1 MTRIFVFLFFIFLF
15 GFTSLFAQELSEK
28 QRSVADR
35 YAQLEQV
42 LLRMSEASAASNPR
56 RSALLKKVLFASKDK
71 LLALRLKNIVDILEH
86 RQLTEAAAGQETI
99 EQDLLELLQLLE
111 NENREQRRTA
121 EKEKIKEILRDLEE
135 IIHQEK
141 NLKSKTAQKE
151 NKNLLLLEEEQK
163 KIRLQTQT
171 LHDQITENEHP
182 DTAQS
187 EKTASEEKKE
197 NEKNDNEKADPN
209 SDQQSKNQSADQD
222 KNNQD
227 KNNQDENNQN
237 ENNQDK
243 NNQNKNNQ
251 NKNDQDNQNEN
262 DKKADSSQKP
272 ENNSLKES
280 SENENKQDNKNDNKN
295 NNDNKNTEQPTG
307 SRTQQAMQKSLHRM
321 NQAEKK
327 LQQAEKNGAVEDQ
340 EEAIAELQRAKAELE
355 KILRQLREEEL
366 LQTLEKLEARFKRML
381 RVEQSIRL
389 QTEKIG
395 VEVQNTEES
404 ALRPIQ
410 IRASQIGVDQQSVIE
425 DADAALVLLRED
437 GTAQAMVE
445 SLLQSRFDMTE
456 VKSRLDQTKLDSV
469 TLDIEDA
476 VISVLQEM
484 LDAVELAIKEAEKR
498 KEQQQQSPNGTDG
511 NSSEEPLIQLLSELK
526 MIRSMQQR
534 VNERTKRYE
543 KMIDQLR
550 NEPNAD
556 YSTLRKNVEELTR
569 QQNRISRIL
578 HDLKIGKAN

>member
-1 MTRIFVFLFFIFLF
+1 MTRTFIFSFFVFLF

-56 RSALLKKVLFASKDK
+56 RSALLKKVLLAGKDK
-71 LLALRLKNIVDILEH
+71 LLVLRLKNVVDILER

-111 NENREQRRTA
+111 SENREQRRSA
-121 EKEKIKEILRDLEE
+121 EKEKIKEFLRDLEE

-141 NLKSKTAQKE
+141 NLKSKTVQKE
-151 NKNLLLLEEEQK
+151 NENLLLLEKEQK
-163 KIRLQTQT
+163 NIRLQTQT
-171 LHDQITENEHP
+171 LRDQITENEHSGDANP
-182 DTAQS
+182 KP
-187 EKTASEEKKE
+187 EKTISETEKE
-197 NEKNDNEKADPN
+197 NEKNNNGKADQN
-209 SDQQSKNQSADQD
+209 SEQQSENQSADQ
-222 KNNQD
+222 
-227 KNNQDENNQN
+227 
-237 ENNQDK
+237 
-243 NNQNKNNQ
+243 
-251 NKNDQDNQNEN
+251 
-262 DKKADSSQKP
+262 
-272 ENNSLKES
+272 
-280 SENENKQDNKNDNKN
+280 NKNDNMNENKN
-295 NNDNKNTEQPTG
+295 ENKNDNGNKNTEQPTD
-307 SRTQQAMQKSLHRM
+307 SRTQQAMQKALQRM

-327 LQQAEKNGAVEDQ
+327 LQQAEKNGAIEDQ
-340 EEAIAELQRAKAELE
+340 EEAIAELQRVKAELE

-381 RVEQSIRL
+381 RIEQSIRT
-389 QTEKIG
+389 QTEKMS
-395 VEVQNTEES
+395 VETKNTEES
-404 ALRPIQ
+404 SLRPIRIQ
-410 IRASQIGVDQQSVIE
+410 ANQIGADQQSVIE

-445 SLLQSRFDMTE
+445 SLLQARFDMTE
-456 VKSRLDQTKLDSV
+456 VKTRLDRTEIDSV

-484 LDAVELAIKEAEKR
+484 LDAVELAVKEAEKR
-498 KEQQQQSPNGTDG
+498 KQQQQQSPNETGG

-550 NEPNAD
+550 NDPNAD
-556 YSTLRKNVEELTR
+556 YNTLRKNVEELAR

-578 HDLKIGKAN
+578 HDLKIGKTK

>member
-1 MTRIFVFLFFIFLF
+1 MTRIFVFLFLIFLF
-15 GFTSLFAQELSEK
+15 CFTSLFAQELSEK

-35 YAQLEQV
+35 YVQLEQV
-42 LLRMSEASAASNPR
+42 LLRMSEASAASNPH

-71 LLALRLKNIVDILEH
+71 LLTLRLKNIADILER
-86 RQLTEAAAGQETI
+86 RQLTEAVTGQETI
-99 EQDLLELLQLLE
+99 EQDLLELLRLLE

-141 NLKSKTAQKE
+141 SLKSKIVQKE
-151 NKNLLLLEEEQK
+151 NENLLLFEKEQK

-182 DTAQS
+182 NTTQS
-187 EKTASEEKKE
+187 EKTTPEEK
-197 NEKNDNEKADPN
+197 NEHEINDNEKANPN
-209 SDQQSKNQSADQD
+209 SDQQSKIQSANQDKNNQD

-227 KNNQDENNQN
+227 KNNQDENNQ
-237 ENNQDK
+237 DK
-243 NNQNKNNQ
+243 N
-251 NKNDQDNQNEN
+251 DH
-262 DKKADSSQKP
+262 
-272 ENNSLKES
+272 
-280 SENENKQDNKNDNKN
+280 NKNDN
-295 NNDNKNTEQPTG
+295 DNQNTVQPTG
-307 SRTQQAMQKSLHRM
+307 SPTQQAMQKALHRM
-321 NQAEKK
+321 SQAEKQ
-327 LQQAEKNGAVEDQ
+327 LQQAEKNGAIEEQ
-340 EEAIAELQRAKAELE
+340 EEAIAELQRVKAELE

-366 LQTLEKLEARFKRML
+366 LQTLERLEARFKRML

-395 VEVQNTEES
+395 IEAKNTEES

-410 IRASQIGVDQQSVIE
+410 IQSSQIGSDQQSVIE

-445 SLLQSRFDMTE
+445 SLLQARYDMTE
-456 VKSRLDQTKLDSV
+456 VKSRLDKTELDSV
-469 TLDIEDA
+469 TLDIEDS

-498 KEQQQQSPNGTDG
+498 KEEEQQQSPNTTGD
-511 NSSEEPLIQLLSELK
+511 NNSEEPLIQLLSELK

-578 HDLKIGKAN
+578 HDLKIGKTK